1 MSNPFDDQE
10 AVFFAL
16 VNAAAQYSLWP
27 AFLAV
32 PAGWTVCFGP
42 SPKAEALAYIKSVWI
57 DLKPVAMGADAGVCT

>member
-27 AFLAV
+27 SFLAV
-32 PAGWTVCFGP
+32 PTGWTVCFGP
-42 SPKAEALAYIKSVWI
+42 SPRAEALAHVESVWI
-57 DLKPVAMGADAGVCT
+57 DSRPVAVGVCA